1 MTVRLI
7 DEIIVLE
14 GDCYVEEAETLT
26 VLLQTA
32 DRVVDLNGCRMLHGA
47 VLQVLLAFAPAISG
61 EPGDPF
67 LKALVAPA
75 LSKAMEEMEQ
85 AGA

>member
-1 MTVRLI
+1 MTVRLVG
-7 DEIIVLE
+7 ETIVLE
-14 GDCYVEEAETLT
+14 GDCYVEEAEALT

-32 DRVVDLNGCRMLHGA
+32 DRVDLTGCRMLHGA

-67 LKALVAPA
+67 LKDLVAPA
-75 LSKAMEEMEQ
+75 LSNAMEEMEQ
-85 AGA
+85 RGA